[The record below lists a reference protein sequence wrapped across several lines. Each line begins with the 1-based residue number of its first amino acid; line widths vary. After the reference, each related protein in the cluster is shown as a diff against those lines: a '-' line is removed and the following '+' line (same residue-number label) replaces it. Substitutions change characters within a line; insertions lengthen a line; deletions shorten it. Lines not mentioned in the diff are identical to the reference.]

1 MILSACGL
9 ICDECEYFPLTCHG
23 CHEVEG
29 STFWAKE
36 MMPNKICPLYD
47 CGVNHRGYKDCGEC
61 AELPC
66 KIFREMKDPDTSDEE
81 HLHMLEVRVNSL
93 KGS

>member
-9 ICDECEYFPLTCHG
+9 MCDECEFFTNTCQG

-36 MMPNKICPLYD
+36 TVASKICPLYS
-47 CGVNHRGYKDCGEC
+47 CSVKNREFKDCGDC

-66 KIFREMKDPDTSDEE
+66 KCFREMKDPDTSDED
-81 HLHMLEVRVNSL
+81 HLRMLELRVERLL
-93 KGS
+93 KN